1 MPGVWDGLD
10 VVPTTGEALGIVRDE
25 LVVTGAGRESRLRE
39 ALKLVQDDYDL
50 ILIDCPPSLDQL
62 TINGLAAADGVLVV
76 TQTKLWSANGLAHL
90 LATLDTVRTYYHPD
104 LRVAGIILN
113 GHEDRTVGGRHWRDA
128 VAEAAAER
136 SIALFD
142 PPVPKRA
149 LIADATEAGLGVDE
163 WNHPDAEA
171 IAAIYATYF
180 QNLIG
185 DAK

>member
-1 MPGVWDGLD
+1 M
-10 VVPTTGEALGIVRDE
+10 
-25 LVVTGAGRESRLRE
+25 
-39 ALKLVQDDYDL
+39 
-50 ILIDCPPSLDQL
+50 
-62 TINGLAAADGVLVV
+62 
-76 TQTKLWSANGLAHL
+76 
-90 LATLDTVRTYYHPD
+90 RTYYHPD